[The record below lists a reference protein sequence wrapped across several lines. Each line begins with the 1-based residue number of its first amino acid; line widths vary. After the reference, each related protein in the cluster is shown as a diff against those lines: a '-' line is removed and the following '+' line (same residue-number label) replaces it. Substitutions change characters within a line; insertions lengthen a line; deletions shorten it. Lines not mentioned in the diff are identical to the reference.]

1 MSRDALV
8 VGISNYQQL
17 PQLSAPAHDAED
29 IARCLESFGEC
40 RVVRLPEAIHNHKP
54 IVSQQAGVTTQML
67 EAALIRLF
75 KPSGK
80 NIPHTAIFYFSGHG
94 WQRNAGIQEGYLA
107 TSDTNPE
114 AGNYGLSLYW
124 LRRLLQESPVRQR
137 VVILDCCNSGEFFNI
152 LEADPGAKAGTDRLF
167 MAASREYEE
176 AYESLTDSHSVFT
189 QALLSGLNPY
199 KVKGS
204 IVNGHHLI
212 DTVNNQLKGE
222 LQQPLFESSGSE
234 IVLTRTGDHRTCDLH
249 LQAEPTHSSALD
261 RLKQGIYK
269 YCPFQGLSPFQV
281 PHGDFFFGR
290 NDLTQSLV
298 KMAQTHRLSVVTGAS
313 GIGKTSIL
321 QAGLMHTLSQH
332 NQAQAEIH
340 WDMRYVSLGH
350 EPLKQL
356 AEAFVDP
363 QVTGLQ
369 RADQIR
375 TAESFFHGQ
384 AQGMTQLVQAS
395 LSHHLAQGPG
405 EPRILLI
412 IDQFEALFLPT
423 DDDTLVAQR
432 QAVIDCL
439 VAVVHKTH
447 VPIHIVL
454 GMRSQHLP
462 ALEAYPN
469 LYELVR
475 DHSLWVTPMTYDQL
489 KATLVGPLDKVGL
502 QYDANLIYTLLLDVV
517 GAPGELALLQMAL
530 ALLWQHR
537 ETQAGDHLPPR
548 LTLETYVKLGGVR
561 QILRQ
566 HATRVVES
574 LPAGERSTAQHIL
587 MGLCEFSESS
597 APSRRQVGPAAF
609 ETPTFSSGQIET
621 VANKLIAARLMV
633 SHTNYECTE
642 SGEASHQA
650 VPAWLSDTSDVA
662 CQNTFSQLFQQ
673 QSHLTAHLDKPG
685 AYFEIS
691 HDSLLHNWPLYDDWL
706 QHHRPF
712 IRLQRSIEAAAQD
725 WQRQQ
730 YPDHPDY
737 GLSQTR
743 LREALAF
750 QTERGEYLS
759 ILAHQYL
766 NLCSQQA
773 CKIKRKR
780 NLMRLVIPFSMAMG
794 MLTAYGYN
802 RVIDLSYAQ
811 SPSGTP
817 STTLTTTAPFPPAQ
831 ASHAPN
837 PTPGRTTP
845 KAPTSSINR
854 PLQHSESGLSILP
867 PRLNSRRPQSPQPIR
882 SLFANAMAFSTQGLS
897 QWQHHLA
904 TAGHFPSDAAVL
916 AIPSNQ
922 DKVSRYAPSGIT
934 IDAMTEELFQP
945 VAQWISPVDPQ
956 QMVQVWCTR
965 HSAEPMCFAAPVLWQ
980 SVTDKAAAQ
989 L

>member
-40 RVVRLPEAIHNHKP
+40 RVVRLPESIHNHKP

-114 AGNYGLSLYW
+114 TGNYGLSLYW

-204 IVNGHHLI
+204 MVNGHYLI

-234 IVLTRTGDHRTCDLH
+234 IVLTRTGDQRTCDH
-249 LQAEPTHSSALD
+249 HPQAEPTHTSALE

-269 YCPFQGLSPFQV
+269 YCPFRGLAPFQV
-281 PHGDFFFGR
+281 AHGDFFFGR
-290 NDLTQSLV
+290 EDLTQSLV

-321 QAGLMHTLSQH
+321 QAGLMHTLSQQ
-332 NQAQAEIH
+332 NQAQEDIH
-340 WDMRYVSLGH
+340 WDMRYVSLDH

-375 TAESFFHGQ
+375 TAESFFHDQ
-384 AQGMTQLVQAS
+384 AEGMTQLVQAS
-395 LSHHLAQGPG
+395 LSQHLAPGPG

-412 IDQFEALFLPT
+412 VDQFEALFLPT
-423 DDDTLVAQR
+423 DDDTLAAQR
-432 QAVIDCL
+432 QAVIDGL

-469 LYELVR
+469 LHELVQE
-475 DHSLWVTPMTYDQL
+475 HCLWVTPMTYDQL

-548 LTLETYVKLGGVR
+548 LTLETYVRLGGAR

-574 LPAGERSTAQHIL
+574 LPAGEQPAAQHIL

-597 APSRRQVGPAAF
+597 APSRRQVGPAEF
-609 ETPTFSSGQIET
+609 ETPVFSAGQIE
-621 VANKLIAARLMV
+621 AIAHKLIAARLMV
-633 SHTNYECTE
+633 SHANYDCTE
-642 SGEASHQA
+642 SKGVSHQA
-650 VPAWLSDTSDVA
+650 VPAWLSETPDVSPP
-662 CQNTFSQLFQQ
+662 NTFSQLFQQ
-673 QSHLTAHLDKPG
+673 QSALASPLDTTG

-691 HDSLLHNWPLYDDWL
+691 HDSLFHNWPLYEEWL
-706 QHHRPF
+706 RHHRPF
-712 IRLQRSIEAAAQD
+712 IRMQRSIEAAAQD

-737 GLSQTR
+737 LLSQTR
-743 LREALAF
+743 LSDALAF
-750 QTERGEYLS
+750 QAKRGELLS
-759 ILAHQYL
+759 VLAHNYL

-773 CKIKRKR
+773 CKIQRKR
-780 NLMRLVIPFSMAMG
+780 NLMRLLIPVSMAMG
-794 MLTAYGYN
+794 MFAAYGYN

-811 SPSGTP
+811 APSGTASKTLATATQPP
-817 STTLTTTAPFPPAQ
+817 SVQTSHDHTATLER
-831 ASHAPN
+831 S
-837 PTPGRTTP
+837 TP
-845 KAPTSSINR
+845 KALTSSINHS
-854 PLQHSESGLSILP
+854 LQHSESGLSILP
-867 PRLNSRRPQSPQPIR
+867 PRLNSRRPQSPQPVR
-882 SLFANAMAFSTQGLS
+882 SLLSNAMEFSTQGLS

-904 TAGHFPSDAAVL
+904 TAHYTPS
-916 AIPSNQ
+916 
-922 DKVSRYAPSGIT
+922 T
-934 IDAMTEELFQP
+934 DAMPEQLFQP
-945 VAQWISPVDPQ
+945 VAQWVSPVDPQ
-956 QMVQVWCTR
+956 QRVQVWCTR

-980 SVTDKAAAQ
+980 STTDGAAAQ